1 MRQLLL
7 LVWLLLAAGAA
18 RAQTPEEPPP
28 PPAQRSTVYLTR
40 DETGQTNA
48 EITLYLA
55 TTDRYCSMSGS
66 GSDAN
71 AAVALSKAIIQIEQ
85 WHRTARAE
93 IDAIRQ
99 QVLFEEVTP

>member
-1 MRQLLL
+1 MIRGMLA
-7 LVWLLLAAGAA
+7 LVFLLLAGDAS
-18 RAQTPEEPPP
+18 RAQTPEEPP

-40 DETGQTNA
+40 DAAGETNA

-66 GSDAN
+66 GNDAN
-71 AAVALSKAIIQIEQ
+71 AAIALSKAIIQIEQ

-99 QVLFEEVTP
+99 QVLLETPP